1 MPKLEEL
8 TTVVDRFAGQ
18 RRIRVTVG
26 DERAEITIQHES
38 NEALGD
44 EAPNWRAV
52 DHPPVNE
59 RLAELLLDVVGALRA
74 RRLCLSL
81 SDTPPVHLPAAD
93 DA

>member
-74 RRLCLSL
+74 RRLSLSL
-81 SDTPPVHLPAAD
+81 SDTPPVHLPGAD